1 MPLQGT
7 AADLMK
13 LAMIAIHKEL
23 STISPDSKL
32 MLQVHDEIVLEVPEA
47 DKNKVA
53 KFVKK
58 TMEDIFTLS
67 VPLVV
72 DLEEGKN
79 WGDLEKMK

>member
-1 MPLQGT
+1 
-7 AADLMK
+7 
-13 LAMIAIHKEL
+13 
-23 STISPDSKL
+23 

-79 WGDLEKMK
+79 WGDLEPMK